1 MRLAQRV
8 QNLPPYV
15 FADVARRIREM
26 EAAGRRVINLGIG
39 SPDMPPPP
47 FVVEAMQRAAR
58 DPANHRYP
66 GYTGTPELRRAI
78 AAYYRRRFG
87 VELDP
92 DGEVLPLIG
101 SKEGLAHVM
110 WALVEPGDLV
120 LVPTPGYPTYRYS
133 VFMAGGE
140 VFFLSLQPQNGFLPD
155 LNAVP
160 EEVYRRAVAMWVNYP
175 HNPTGAVAPLD
186 FYRQVVELARRYDFA
201 VLSDNPYA
209 DVTFDGYRAP
219 SFLEVE
225 GACEVGIEFNSLSKT
240 YNMAGWR
247 VGMAVGNADLINAL
261 MRVKSN
267 VDTGIFLPLQA
278 GAVVALE
285 GPQDWVSERNAVY
298 QERRDVLVAGL
309 RALGFDCQAPRA
321 TLYVWARVPDGWTG
335 ESLADALLER
345 AGVWMTPGTF
355 FGPGG
360 EDFVRV
366 AFTVDVSLIRE
377 ALERVE
383 RALSE

>member
-1 MRLAQRV
+1 M
-8 QNLPPYV
+8 
-15 FADVARRIREM
+15 
-26 EAAGRRVINLGIG
+26 
-39 SPDMPPPP
+39 
-47 FVVEAMQRAAR
+47 
-58 DPANHRYP
+58 
-66 GYTGTPELRRAI
+66 
-78 AAYYRRRFG
+78 
-87 VELDP
+87 
-92 DGEVLPLIG
+92 
-101 SKEGLAHVM
+101 
-110 WALVEPGDLV
+110 
-120 LVPTPGYPTYRYS
+120 
-133 VFMAGGE
+133 
-140 VFFLSLQPQNGFLPD
+140 
-155 LNAVP
+155 P

-225 GACEVGIEFNSLSKT
+225 GAREVGIEFNSLSKT